1 MDRSPPWRPKVPDKA
16 LGPVPPPT
24 ELRGSTSVTER
35 QALSHAGTGRVGRRG
50 AGAPLLSVTQACQC
64 GPGPMLLG
72 SGLFF
77 NSLGPLS
84 GGHLRVTG
92 GAHLTQCRSIAASEA
107 APSRRAAAMS
117 TASPALR
124 TKWTHSVAASAGP
137 GLTRILFNTDGRK
150 GSCAGLA
157 GAWVVPHGPR
167 PAALTECAMGRGP

>member
-64 GPGPMLLG
+64 GPGPVLLG

-92 GAHLTQCRSIAASEA
+92 GAHLTQCRSLAASEA
-107 APSRRAAAMS
+107 APGEPPGGSE
-117 TASPALR
+117 P
-124 TKWTHSVAASAGP
+124 GP
-137 GLTRILFNTDGRK
+137 
-150 GSCAGLA
+150 
-157 GAWVVPHGPR
+157 PY
-167 PAALTECAMGRGP
+167 

>member
-1 MDRSPPWRPKVPDKA
+1 
-16 LGPVPPPT
+16 
-24 ELRGSTSVTER
+24 
-35 QALSHAGTGRVGRRG
+35 
-50 AGAPLLSVTQACQC
+50 
-64 GPGPMLLG
+64 MLLG

-92 GAHLTQCRSIAASEA
+92 GAHLTQCRSLAASEA
-107 APSRRAAAMS
+107 APSRGAAAS
-117 TASPALR
+117 QALR

-137 GLTRILFNTDGRK
+137 GLTRTRVLFNTDGRK